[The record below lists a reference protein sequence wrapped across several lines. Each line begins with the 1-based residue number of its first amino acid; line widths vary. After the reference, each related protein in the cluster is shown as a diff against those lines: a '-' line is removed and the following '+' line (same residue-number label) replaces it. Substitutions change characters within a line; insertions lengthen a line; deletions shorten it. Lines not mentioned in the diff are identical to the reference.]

1 MSINQLFLTAFLA
14 MILGVV
20 LCMFGTY
27 LLTRVK
33 QYYYK
38 LTFKHEVLEPYT
50 PNKTKK
56 DKQ

>member
-20 LCMFGTY
+20 LCLFGTH
-27 LLTRVK
+27 LLTRIK

-50 PNKTKK
+50 PNKIKK